1 RRSIGYRLLIT
12 GHGLLHAGLTLVNA
26 PMEHPKEADDR
37 IKGIITSREDV
48 LNSLPESVLKRGAL
62 GISLAE

>member
-1 RRSIGYRLLIT
+1 LPLLRRSIGYRLLVT

-37 IKGIITSREDV
+37 IFG
-48 LNSLPESVLKRGAL
+48 P
-62 GISLAE
+62 